1 MTGNRG
7 VEDLLRE
14 LAPQV
19 LAALVR
25 RYGQFHLCE
34 DASQEALLAAAL
46 QWPSDGIPQ
55 NPRGWLVT
63 VGSRRLMDQVRSEQ
77 SRRNR
82 EELIAA
88 ATPPSE
94 LLGPPADAEATDGDD
109 SLALLFGCCHPEL
122 SAPSQIALTLR
133 AVGGLSTAQIAAAFG
148 VPEATMAQRI
158 SRAKQT
164 IRESG
169 SDFSLPAGSERTERL
184 RAVLHVL
191 YLVFNEG
198 YTASAGDELTVPALS
213 QEAIRL
219 TRWLHRMLPEDSEVA
234 GLLALM
240 LLTDARRP
248 ARELPDG
255 SLVPLAEQDRRK
267 WNHALV
273 AEGTALISAALPR
286 GEAGPYQLQA
296 AIAAVHDEAAT
307 MADTDWPQILSLY
320 DLLQALAPNPFTALN
335 RAVAVGMVHGPETGL
350 RVLQDL
356 AADKRLAWH
365 HRLLATR
372 AHLRE
377 LAGQTQAAAADYL
390 EAARR
395 ATSRPE
401 RRYLAIQAARLRAG
415 RLSRPAGRLTRR
427 QRRGGV
433 RRKRAGIGRFVRQKR
448 LQEPCPRR

>member
-1 MTGNRG
+1 LTRG
-7 VEDLLRE
+7 PGAEDLLRE

-19 LAALVR
+19 LGALVR

-46 QWPSDGIPQ
+46 QWPTDGIPE
-55 NPRGWLVT
+55 NPRGWLIT

-77 SRRNR
+77 SRRSR

-88 ATPPSE
+88 GTPRSE
-94 LLGPPADAEATDGDD
+94 LLGHPADAEPTDRDD

-164 IRESG
+164 IRDAG
-169 SDFSLPAGSERTERL
+169 FDLSLPTGAERTERL

-198 YTASAGDELTVPALS
+198 YTATDGNELTVPALS

-219 TRWLHRMLPEDSEVA
+219 TRWLHRLLPEDSEVA

-248 ARELPDG
+248 ARTLPDG
-255 SLVPLAEQDRRK
+255 SLVPLAEQDRKR
-267 WNHALV
+267 WDHELI
-273 AEGTALISAALPR
+273 AEGTELISATLPR

-307 MADTDWPQILSLY
+307 MADTDWPQILALY
-320 DLLQALAPNPFTALN
+320 DLLQLLAPNPFTALN
-335 RAVAVGMVHGPETGL
+335 RAVAVGMVDGPEAGL

-356 AADKRLAWH
+356 AADKRLARH
-365 HRLLATR
+365 HRLLAAR

-377 LAGQTQAAAADYL
+377 LAGDRQTAAADYL

-395 ATSRPE
+395 STSLPE
-401 RRYLAIQAARLRAG
+401 RRYLAVQATRLGAGSVIPPRRPETRRRRAG
-415 RLSRPAGRLTRR
+415 W
-427 QRRGGV
+427 
-433 RRKRAGIGRFVRQKR
+433 
-448 LQEPCPRR
+448 